1 MQSGTQNKFDKLIND
16 EKMFIKVLYMEGNT
30 GNNLS
35 VLMTGKFYKI
45 MQNYAP
51 MKTRLYEN
59 NELYFNIFK

>member
-1 MQSGTQNKFDKLIND
+1 
-16 EKMFIKVLYMEGNT
+16 MEGNT

-59 NELYFNIFK
+59 NELYFNIFKQKARIKRIYKILF